1 MSYNQEEND
10 QEIIENR
17 SPRNEE
23 EEEIDKKNEA
33 EDAQNLQN
41 QKKKKKV
48 QQFRLKPEQITD
60 PQKGV
65 LYLYNLCKNYRF
77 GNDELDELNK
87 YMHVIEEWHYQVMP
101 KYDFDYFTNR
111 LQKFGGN
118 NSVQT
123 HLQFLRKAHKG
134 LIPWHFVLNPLGE
147 QPIDDLSMNQT
158 INETIINNSA
168 MQEEQP
174 QQNLNYIDNNQSQ
187 PDLQPEQQQQQ
198 QVIST
203 TSQKKPLKLS
213 LKKQNLQ
220 SQVKSVKK
228 ELNVRFNDEVQ
239 YQPIQQPIQE
249 ENYDDIFEQLEAAYK
264 SKEEKKLID

>member
-1 MSYNQEEND
+1 MSYNQEENED
-10 QEIIENR
+10 LGLENR

-23 EEEIDKKNEA
+23 EEDKKDQEQ
-33 EDAQNLQN
+33 DAQNQLN
-41 QKKKKKV
+41 KKKKKKT
-48 QQFRLKPEQITD
+48 QQFRLKPEQFTD

-65 LYLYNLCKNYRF
+65 IYLYNLCKDYRF
-77 GNDELDELNK
+77 GNEELEELNK

-147 QPIDDLSMNQT
+147 QPINDQT
-158 INETIINNSA
+158 INQTFNETINNNSA
-168 MQEEQP
+168 IQEEQP
-174 QQNLNYIDNNQSQ
+174 QLNIQQIDQNLSQ
-187 PDLQPEQQQQQ
+187 PDLQQN
-198 QVIST
+198 ITST
-203 TSQKKPLKLS
+203 ISQKKPLKLS

-228 ELNVRFNDEVQ
+228 ELTVRFNDEVQ
-239 YQPIQQPIQE
+239 YEPTPKPIIQE
-249 ENYDDIFEQLEAAYK
+249 DENYDDIFEQLEAAYK
-264 SKEEKKLID
+264 IKEEKKLVN

>member
-1 MSYNQEEND
+1 MLK
-10 QEIIENR
+10 IL
-17 SPRNEE
+17 P
-23 EEEIDKKNEA
+23 
-33 EDAQNLQN
+33 N
-41 QKKKKKV
+41 QKKKKKT

-65 LYLYNLCKNYRF
+65 VYLYNLCKDYRF

-87 YMHVIEEWHYQVMP
+87 YMHVIEEWHYQIMP

-147 QPIDDLSMNQT
+147 QPINDQT
-158 INETIINNSA
+158 INQTFSETIANNSVI
-168 MQEEQP
+168 QEEQHQQNIIQHDQNLSQPDP
-174 QQNLNYIDNNQSQ
+174 QQNN
-187 PDLQPEQQQQQ
+187 
-198 QVIST
+198 ST
-203 TSQKKPLKLS
+203 TVSQKKPLKLS
-213 LKKQNLQ
+213 LKKQNTQQ

-228 ELNVRFNDEVQ
+228 ELTVRFNDEVQ
-239 YQPIQQPIQE
+239 YEPSPKPIQVD
-249 ENYDDIFEQLEAAYK
+249 ENFDDIFEQLEAAYK
-264 SKEEKKLID
+264 IKEEKKLIN